1 MSALISTV
9 PAHERGASTPPE
21 TRRARRGR
29 RDRPDRIASAWF
41 VLPILLVFAV
51 LTVIPLCYSIFWSFT
66 DYNGYS
72 SEFSFVGL
80 ANYSAVFA
88 DPSSLAGLLFTLL
101 FAVMTTVLVTLLAI
115 PLAVT
120 LNHRFPGRDFAR
132 SLFFFLG
139 VPSLAILGLVW
150 QYILSPLDSGV
161 LNSALVALGLEGQP
175 WLSDPTLARFSVIA
189 VAVWAGVGWHAT
201 LYLAYLQSVPAELHE
216 QAIVDGANGAQR
228 FMNITL
234 PHLVP
239 GIAVSS
245 FLLMTGGLKVYELP
259 YTLTGGGP
267 GYATTTTTQSI
278 ILKGVGQS
286 DYGVGSALAVLFTL
300 ATLIVI
306 ALQTGALTLTT
317 RRFS

>member
-1 MSALISTV
+1 MTALISEV
-9 PAHERGASTPPE
+9 PAHQHGTGARPG
-21 TRRARRGR
+21 TRRDRQGR
-29 RDRPDRIASAWF
+29 RDRPDRIASTWF
-41 VLPILLVFAV
+41 VLPILVVFAV
-51 LTVIPLCYSIFWSFT
+51 LTVIPLCYSVFWSFT

-88 DPSSLAGLLFTLL
+88 DPSSLAGLTFTLL
-101 FAVMTTVLVTLLAI
+101 FAVATSVLVTLLAI

-120 LNHRFPGRDFAR
+120 LDHRFPGRDLAR

-150 QYILSPLDSGV
+150 QYILSPLDTGV
-161 LNSALVALGLEGQP
+161 LNSVLTALGLQGQP
-175 WLSDPTLARFSVIA
+175 WLADPTLARLSVIA
-189 VAVWAGVGWHAT
+189 VAVWAAVGWHAT

-216 QAIVDGANGAQR
+216 QATVDGANGLQR
-228 FMNITL
+228 FLNITL

-245 FLLMTGGLKVYELP
+245 FLLITGGLKVYELP

-267 GYATTTTTQSI
+267 GFATTTATQSI

-286 DYGVGSALAVLFTL
+286 DYGVGSALAVLFTV
-300 ATLIVI
+300 ATLVVI